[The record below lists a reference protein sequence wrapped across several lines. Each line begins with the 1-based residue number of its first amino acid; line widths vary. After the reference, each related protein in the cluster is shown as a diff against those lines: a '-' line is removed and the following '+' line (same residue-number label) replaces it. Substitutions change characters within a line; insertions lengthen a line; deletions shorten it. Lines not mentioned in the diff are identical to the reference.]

1 MVSISELSRPMTCAS
16 LLCSA
21 TETMKFNY
29 RTSHAL
35 TSIHDRAHRGKT
47 PARSMKIDWTI
58 SLLVMKPGR
67 RPPNVSSDHKSK
79 HYQRARFGQYCVG
92 KNVRVCKCVRGD
104 FSIMKCTYS
113 EAFLFDSMGQTRTS
127 PVCSLPSRVRWA
139 IKQSVKRIGVAAE
152 DDLADRIPPPF

>member
-1 MVSISELSRPMTCAS
+1 MTCAS

-35 TSIHDRAHRGKT
+35 TSIHDRAPRGKT
-47 PARSMKIDWTI
+47 PARSMNIDWTI

-79 HYQRARFGQYCVG
+79 HYQRARFGQYCIG

-104 FSIMKCTYS
+104 FSIMKCTLQRGIPIRFYGTNTHLSCLCLTLPRTLGYKAIS
-113 EAFLFDSMGQTRTS
+113 EAHRGSGGRWPCRS
-127 PVCSLPSRVRWA
+127 NIPSLLSIV
-139 IKQSVKRIGVAAE
+139 
-152 DDLADRIPPPF
+152 